1 MKFEGQPLYSV
12 SNLSMNIKNSLVKSI
27 GFAGVVTALT
37 AAYAFQPAKPEPVY
51 VMAPFKLDEINVKA
65 EQATLLTANE
75 EYAIEVEF
83 DAEYFN
89 DGNGVGHNWRDVEVK
104 EIKDIRVF
112 NEDGEIQ
119 AYVDR
124 LDVVEI
130 KDIIEQELRERV

>member
-1 MKFEGQPLYSV
+1 MDIKSSV
-12 SNLSMNIKNSLVKSI
+12 VKSI
-27 GFAGVVTALT
+27 GFAGVVSALT
-37 AAYAFQPAKPEPVY
+37 AAYAFQPAKPTEPVY
-51 VMAPFKLDEINVKA
+51 VTAPFTVDEINIKA

-75 EYAIEVEF
+75 EYAIEVQF

-104 EIKDIRVF
+104 EIKDIHVYS
-112 NEDGEIQ
+112 EDGEIQ

-130 KDIIEQELRERV
+130 KDLIEQELRERI

>member
-1 MKFEGQPLYSV
+1 
-12 SNLSMNIKNSLVKSI
+12 MNTKTNLVKSI
-27 GFAGVVTALT
+27 GFAGVVSALT
-37 AAYAFQPAKPEPVY
+37 AAYAFQPAKTEPVY
-51 VMAPFKLDEINVKA
+51 VTAPFTVDEINIKA

-75 EYAIEVEF
+75 EYAIEVQF

-104 EIKDIRVF
+104 EIKDIHVF
-112 NEDGEIQ
+112 SEDVEVLN

-130 KDIIEQELRERV
+130 KDLIEQELRERI

>member
-1 MKFEGQPLYSV
+1 
-12 SNLSMNIKNSLVKSI
+12 MNIKANVVKSI
-27 GFAGVVTALT
+27 GFAGVVSALT
-37 AAYAFQPAKPEPVY
+37 AAYAFQPAKPTEPVY

-75 EYAIEVEF
+75 EYAIEVQF

-130 KDIIEQELRERV
+130 KDLIEQELRERV